1 MAREELRNLPSVA
14 NLIAAP
20 ELAAFSHRTAVLGAR
35 EALKEA
41 REAQNGKPSAD
52 RILER
57 AAEIAERSS
66 QSAYGPAI
74 NCTGTILNT
83 GLGRARLAKAAVE
96 AIANSAGSHT
106 VLELDLETG
115 RRGNRQTGLE
125 NLLCELTGAEAAFVV
140 NNNAAAVMITI
151 NTLACGM
158 EVLLSR
164 GQSVEIGGS
173 FRMPDVI
180 RGAGGNLVDV
190 GCTNRTR
197 ASDYASAVTEDTAA
211 ILRCHPSN
219 FTITGF
225 VEEPAISELA
235 EVAAEHELA
244 LIDDVGSGCLMD
256 TAAYGLPHEPTLAD
270 SLQGGA
276 HLVTASGD
284 KLLGGPQ
291 AGIIL
296 GKREIVERVRKN
308 PVARAVRI
316 DKQTAAGLEATLK
329 LYADGREGEIPTIAY
344 LSRSDNEVRALGN
357 KLSKKLAEQKVEA
370 SVEIATCEI
379 GAGSLPGVSLPSYRL
394 AITTDYPDGF
404 ARSLRMFRPAVVG
417 YIGRGKVC
425 LDMRTVDVDE
435 LPAIEKAIAA
445 AVRG

>member
-14 NLIAAP
+14 KLIAAP
-20 ELAAFSHRTAVLGAR
+20 ELAAFSHRNAVLGAR
-35 EALKEA
+35 EALSEA
-41 REAQNGKPSAD
+41 REAQNGRPSAD

-57 AAEIAERSS
+57 AAEIAKRSS

-83 GLGRARLAKAAVE
+83 GLGRARLAIAAVE
-96 AIANSAGSHT
+96 AIANSAASHT

-115 RRGNRQTGLE
+115 RRGDRQAALE
-125 NLLCELTGAEAAFVV
+125 RLLCELTGADAALVV
-140 NNNAAAVMITI
+140 NNNAAAVMIAI

-197 ASDYASAVTEDTAA
+197 ASDYADAVTENTAA

-225 VEEPAISELA
+225 VEEPTISELA
-235 EVAAEHELA
+235 EVAAEHDLSFV
-244 LIDDVGSGCLMD
+244 DDVGSGCLID
-256 TAAYGLPHEPTLAD
+256 TAAYGLPHEPTLSD

-276 HLVTASGD
+276 QLVTASGD

-296 GKREIVERVRKN
+296 GRREIIDRVRKN
-308 PVARAVRI
+308 PIARAVRI

-329 LYADGREGEIPTIAY
+329 LYADGIEGEIPTIAY
-344 LSRSDNEVRALGN
+344 LSRSATDVRSLAN
-357 KLSKKLAEQKVEA
+357 KLAKKLAERKVES

-379 GAGSLPGVSLPSYRL
+379 GGGSLPGVSLPSYRV
-394 AITTDYPDGF
+394 AITADDPDGF
-404 ARSLRMFRPAVVG
+404 ARSLRLSRPAVVG
-417 YIGRGKVC
+417 YIEKGRVC
-425 LDMRTVDVDE
+425 LDMRTVDSDE
-435 LPAIEKAIAA
+435 IPAMEKAIAA